1 MAEIHT
7 NAEQEIAELERV
19 LEDKRAALGKQKEAG
34 QIEKIPHEKEI
45 LREALREKIAKTAVP
60 VPILQPGT
68 TPTSST
74 KTGPSSYLS
83 DALRPKVDEL
93 VKVAF
98 AKSLEEAISL
108 AKATGNAALID
119 AFHDILVDELYSHLL
134 EKGKIGAVI

>member
-1 MAEIHT
+1 MAEIHP

-34 QIEKIPHEKEI
+34 EIEKIPHEKEI
-45 LREALREKIAKTAVP
+45 LREALREKIARTLTS
-60 VPILQPGT
+60 VPISQPGT
-68 TPTSST
+68 TPTPSA
-74 KTGPSSYLS
+74 KTGPASYLS
-83 DALRPKVDEL
+83 DALRSKVDEL

>member
-1 MAEIHT
+1 MSEVSQ

-19 LEDKRAALGKQKEAG
+19 LADKRAALGKQKEAG
-34 QIEKIPHEKEI
+34 EIEKIPHEKEI
-45 LREALREKIAKTAVP
+45 LREALREKIAKAATP
-60 VPILQPGT
+60 VPIPQPGT
-68 TPTSST
+68 TSMPPA
-74 KTGPSSYLS
+74 KTEPSSYFS

-119 AFHDILVDELYSHLL
+119 AFHDILVDELSSHLL
-134 EKGKIGAVI
+134 EKGKIEAAI